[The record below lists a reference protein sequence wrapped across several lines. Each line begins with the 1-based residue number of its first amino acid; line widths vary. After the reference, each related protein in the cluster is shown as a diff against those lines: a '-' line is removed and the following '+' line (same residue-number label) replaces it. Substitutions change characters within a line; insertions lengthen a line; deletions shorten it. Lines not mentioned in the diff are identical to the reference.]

1 MAIEKVETIIV
12 GGGQAGLA
20 TSYWLKQHGR
30 EHIVLERADRPG
42 HAWRQRWDS
51 FTLVTPNW
59 AFRLPGATYAGDD
72 RDGFMPRDEVIT
84 RFERYVADNKLPVS
98 FGVEVAALEPLD
110 GRPGYRVRTS
120 SVDFEAHNVVMATG
134 LYQRARIPAFA
145 AGLPPDVL
153 QLPSEAYRNP
163 FTLPAGAV
171 LVVGSGQSGCQI
183 AEELG
188 KAGRRVFLSVGS
200 AGRAPRRYRGRD
212 TYEWLALAGFFDRTP
227 DKLPSP
233 KARFAP
239 NPHVSGAGGGHDLN
253 LHQFARDGITL
264 LGHLVGAENGWI
276 GLAPDLHE
284 SLARCDQFE
293 ARLLDMI
300 DGYVTANGLAAP
312 EGRPPMLRG
321 GYDQP
326 LIPELDIR
334 TAGIT
339 SVIWA
344 AGYRF
349 DFSLARLPVTD
360 SDGFPVQQ
368 RGVTAC
374 PGLYFVGLPWL
385 RTQKS
390 GLLLGV
396 GEDAAF
402 VAEHIAGAE
411 GPTLES

>member
-1 MAIEKVETIIV
+1 MSIEKIETVIV
-12 GGGQAGLA
+12 GGGQAGLT

-59 AFRLPGATYAGDD
+59 AFRLPGAAYAGED
-72 RDGFMPRDEVIT
+72 RAGFMPRAEIIA
-84 RFERYVADNKLPVS
+84 RFERYATDTRLPVS
-98 FGVEVAALEPLD
+98 FGVEATTVEPLA
-110 GRPGYRVRTS
+110 GRPGYHVRTGAA
-120 SVDFEAHNVVMATG
+120 DFAASNVVMATG
-134 LYQRARIPAFA
+134 LYQRPRIPAFA
-145 AGLPPDVL
+145 AGLPADVL

-163 FTLPAGAV
+163 GTLPAGAV

-188 KAGRRVFLSVGS
+188 KAGRRVYFSVGG
-200 AGRAPRRYRGRD
+200 AGRAPRRYRGKD
-212 TYEWLALAGFFDRTP
+212 TYEWLALAGFFDRTL

-264 LGHLVGAENGWI
+264 LGHLVGAGDGRI

-284 SLARCDQFE
+284 SLAKCDQFE

-300 DGYVTANGLAAP
+300 DGYITAGGLAAP
-312 EGRPPMLRG
+312 EGRPPARQD
-321 GYDQP
+321 GYAQP
-326 LIPELDIR
+326 LVTELDIR
-334 TAGIT
+334 AAGIT

-349 DFSLARLPVTD
+349 DFSLVKLPVTD
-360 SDGFPVQQ
+360 ADGFPVQQ
-368 RGVTAC
+368 RGVTNY

-385 RTQKS
+385 HTQKS

-402 VAEHIAGAE
+402 VAGHIAANAGVVNL
-411 GPTLES
+411 G